1 MGASRGL
8 RESRGTIVAFSS
20 VQLPNCTC
28 RDKLLLPSQKRN
40 IGRTSSPHSA
50 DTLCAVRQHLQ
61 FRVRRCL
68 RRRRPRRG
76 VLGFLCVQHRLH
88 RLRPPHL
95 ASVHRDLQ
103 LFIRRLVRRWR
114 PRRGVSGLWVRHR
127 LHRLRPTHL
136 GRLAAPCPCP
146 CHRAAADLR
155 QCLVWLYI
163 SMLRKS

>member
-40 IGRTSSPHSA
+40 NGRTSSPHSA

-76 VLGFLCVQHRLH
+76 ELGLWVRHRLH

-103 LFIRRLVRRWR
+103 LFIRRYMQRRR
-114 PRRGVSGLWVRHR
+114 PRRGELGLWVRHR

-155 QCLVWLYI
+155 QRFDWLCI